1 MTKSHILVVN
11 TPTWIDVSIS
21 QLNNGSKI
29 RPKHG
34 IPISLKDVTL
44 WKKRTQGKLDTLK
57 KTITMTYQFKTDKS
71 IVPEGA

>member
-1 MTKSHILVVN
+1 MDLRYARNMVYLSA
-11 TPTWIDVSIS
+11 
-21 QLNNGSKI
+21 Q
-29 RPKHG
+29 
-34 IPISLKDVTL
+34 KDVTL